1 MPINVYYPTNYI
13 KTLGTGTNKPI
24 LVHAMDK
31 DGNRDEMV
39 VKLLESER
47 MDRHANLRE
56 LVATLIAQKLKIN
69 IPEAAQISINN
80 DFVQT
85 LFGQY
90 EHGRVQKSIGLN
102 FGCKYL
108 EDLQQMSVYDDL
120 KKTQT
125 KDALKIF
132 YFDMMIQNADRTIVG
147 GKPNL
152 FYKNDQLWILDHE
165 LAFTFLFPIIGRA
178 STEPWIINES
188 DKNMVENHILYSKLK
203 NNISDFSSLEDILVP
218 LTSEFWRETESDI
231 PIEWMSEDFA
241 KIKDHINSINDN
253 SHSFLKQIIT
263 LLS

>member
-1 MPINVYYPTNYI
+1 MPVKVYYPTNYI

-24 LVHAMDK
+24 LVHAVDK

-47 MDRHANLRE
+47 MDKHANLRE
-56 LVATLIAQKLKIN
+56 LVATLIAQKLDIN
-69 IPEAAQISINN
+69 IPAAAIISINN

-85 LFGQY
+85 LYGQNVH
-90 EHGRVQKSIGLN
+90 ERVHKSMGIN
-102 FGCKYL
+102 FGSTYL
-108 EDLQQMSVYDDL
+108 EDLQQISVYDDL

-132 YFDMMIQNADRTIVG
+132 YFDMMIQNADRTIIG

-152 FYKNDQLWILDHE
+152 FYKNGTLWILDHE

-203 NNISDFSSLEDILVP
+203 NKIRDFSSLEDILVP

-231 PIEWMSEDFA
+231 PVEWMVEDYN
-241 KIKDHINSINDN
+241 KIKDHINAIIDN
-253 SHSFLKQIIT
+253 SPAFLKQIIT